1 MVKVKALNHV
11 GIRVSDAKR
20 TKEFFA
26 RVLGLPMME
35 RPNFPFD
42 GAWYGIGQNM
52 IHVIESRD
60 VGRKID
66 PAGPHIALDVDDL
79 DAARAELDKLGIE
92 YLDGSAAGVVIGNA
106 ERRLTGRQ
114 LWFLDPDGN
123 TIELR
128 SP

>member
-1 MVKVKALNHV
+1 MVKVRALNHV

-20 TKEFFA
+20 TREFYA
-26 RVLGLPMME
+26 KVLGLPTME

-42 GAWYGIGQNM
+42 GVWYGVGQNM
-52 IHVIESRD
+52 IHVIESEPGAR
-60 VGRKID
+60 RID
-66 PAGPHIALDVDDL
+66 PTGPHIALDVEDF
-79 DAARAELDKLGIE
+79 DAAKAELERLGIE
-92 YLDGSAAGVVIGNA
+92 YLDGSTASAMIGNPD
-106 ERRLTGRQ
+106 RRLTGRQ

>member
-1 MVKVKALNHV
+1 MVKVKSLNHV
-11 GIRVSDAKR
+11 GVRVSDANR
-20 TKEFFA
+20 TKEFYA
-26 RVLGLPMME
+26 RVLVLPVME
-35 RPNFPFD
+35 RPNFPFA

-79 DAARAELDKLGIE
+79 DEAKAELERLGIE
-92 YLDGSAAGVVIGNA
+92 YLDGSAAGGIIGNA

-114 LWFLDPDGN
+114 
-123 TIELR
+123 
-128 SP
+128 

>member
-11 GIRVSDAKR
+11 GIRVSDANR
-20 TKEFFA
+20 TKEFYA

-35 RPNFPFD
+35 RPNFPFG
-42 GAWYGIGQNM
+42 GAWYGIGHNM

-60 VGRKID
+60 TGRKID
-66 PAGPHIALDVDDL
+66 PTSPHIALDVDDL
-79 DAARAELDKLGIE
+79 DEAKAELERLGIE
-92 YLDGSAAGVVIGNA
+92 YLDGSAASAVIGNA

-128 SP
+128 SE